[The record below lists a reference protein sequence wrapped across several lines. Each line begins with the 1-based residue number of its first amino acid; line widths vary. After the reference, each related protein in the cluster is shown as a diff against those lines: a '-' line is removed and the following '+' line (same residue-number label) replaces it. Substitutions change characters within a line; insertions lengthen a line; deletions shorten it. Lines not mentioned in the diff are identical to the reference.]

1 MKTCWGDKT
10 FYCSQAWYRSQL
22 FLKKIPGNE
31 LEFSCQSTWVRIAF
45 LFRFCFAIWVKWSG
59 PAHQC
64 YAPAMVTIKSHLLL
78 ELLPLACKSHYASF
92 LKEIAYPKIII
103 YRTSHDSKPFFP
115 RRTLKKNLRFFMQ
128 LSCFHVSQ
136 VAYDYQVFWSQRE
149 FAGTD
154 IAYILQ
160 NEVDRWMWI
169 TQLVSLNLS
178 IVFFWLINSVL
189 AFYSSMK
196 QLF

>member
-103 YRTSHDSKPFFP
+103 YRTSYDSKPFFP
-115 RRTLKKNLRFFMQ
+115 KKNTKEEFKILHATFMFPCQ
-128 LSCFHVSQ
+128 SSGIWLPSLLKPTWIRWNRYCIYT
-136 VAYDYQVFWSQRE
+136 AKWSR
-149 FAGTD
+149 
-154 IAYILQ
+154 
-160 NEVDRWMWI
+160 
-169 TQLVSLNLS
+169 
-178 IVFFWLINSVL
+178 
-189 AFYSSMK
+189 
-196 QLF
+196 